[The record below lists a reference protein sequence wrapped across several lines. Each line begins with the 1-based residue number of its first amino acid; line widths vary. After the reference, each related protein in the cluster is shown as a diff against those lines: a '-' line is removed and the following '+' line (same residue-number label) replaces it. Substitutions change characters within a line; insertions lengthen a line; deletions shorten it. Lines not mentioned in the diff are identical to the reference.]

1 MRGMKRAL
9 LLVLVVTSLAAGC
22 AGGDGG
28 GGDDEPSAKQ
38 AYLNKAE
45 AVCARVNTEI
55 DQAKKQQPTSADAI
69 PPYVKKLIDLART
82 NVQELS
88 ALTSPPD
95 DAADLKAKVLD
106 PLTEQLKI
114 GDAYSAKVD
123 AAAKA
128 KDPILLQLITN
139 PPTETKADLA
149 FMKAYG
155 FKACVTAA
163 DTGAA
168 SK

>member
-9 LLVLVVTSLAAGC
+9 LLVLVVTSFVAGC
-22 AGGDGG
+22 G
-28 GGDDEPSAKQ
+28 GGDDEPSAKA
-38 AYLNKAE
+38 AYLVKAE
-45 AVCARVNTEI
+45 AVCAKVNTDIE
-55 DQAKKQQPTSADAI
+55 QARKKQPTSADAV
-69 PPYVKKLIDLART
+69 PAYVKGLLDLART

-88 ALTSPPD
+88 ALTAPPE

-139 PPTETKADLA
+139 PPTDTKADIT

-168 SK
+168 RK

>member
-1 MRGMKRAL
+1 MKRPL

-22 AGGDGG
+22 GG

-38 AYLNKAE
+38 AYLVKAE
-45 AVCARVNTEI
+45 AVCAKVNTEI
-55 DQAKKQQPTSADAI
+55 DKAKKQRPTSADAV
-69 PPYVKKLIDLART
+69 PPYVKRLIDLART

-88 ALTSPPD
+88 ALTAPPD

-139 PPTETKADLA
+139 PPTETKADLT

>member
-1 MRGMKRAL
+1 MKRSL
-9 LLVLVVTSLAAGC
+9 LLVLLAMSLTVSC
-22 AGGDGG
+22 GG
-28 GGDDEPSAKQ
+28 GGDDGPSARA
-38 AYLNKAE
+38 AYLTKAE
-45 AVCARVNTEI
+45 AVCAKVNAEI
-55 DQAKKQQPTSADAI
+55 ETAKKQQPTSADTV
-69 PPYVKKLIDLART
+69 PPYVKKLLELART

-88 ALTSPPD
+88 ALTAPPD
-95 DAADLKAKVLD
+95 DAADIKAKVID
-106 PLTEQLKI
+106 PLTAQLKI

-139 PPTETKADLA
+139 PPTDTKADIA
-149 FMKAYG
+149 FMKSYG